1 MTVSDFSSTGWTA
14 HYDPSVT
21 PSIRR
26 AVESWDAE
34 GVALVVDERRG
45 QLVRARD
52 QSGLRELVEV
62 SRVIA
67 AVPAGPGWSVQAD
80 DGSWGAPVALWIIDQ
95 RGMVAPVPGLSEPYL
110 EAEVGVSTKVRPPD

>member
-1 MTVSDFSSTGWTA
+1 MTVSDFSPTGWTA

-45 QLVRARD
+45 QLVVLEM
-52 QSGLRELVEV
+52 QPGLRELVEV

-80 DGSWGAPVALWIIDQ
+80 DAAGAPPSHF
-95 RGMVAPVPGLSEPYL
+95 GS
-110 EAEVGVSTKVRPPD
+110 STSAAWSHPCQA